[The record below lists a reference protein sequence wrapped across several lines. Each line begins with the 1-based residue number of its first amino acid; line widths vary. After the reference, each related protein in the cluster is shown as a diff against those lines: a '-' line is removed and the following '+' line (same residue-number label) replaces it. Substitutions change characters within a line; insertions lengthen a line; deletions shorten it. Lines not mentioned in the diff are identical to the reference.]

1 MIIDTVCI
9 DVNHLVDLQGD
20 ALSTEESGPTT
31 VPDEATVQR
40 LIDFVRADVVTQMIY
55 PPRPTLVV
63 SGATNIPVDVTLVP
77 LVYVSQP
84 RHWGI
89 QVVGCTD
96 DSGPRPTQPI
106 AAIPYSVQLDLAGV
120 IGTEGVE
127 VIGATMTEQIAV
139 PTGEEVDQPE
149 TEGRG

>member
-1 MIIDTVCI
+1 M
-9 DVNHLVDLQGD
+9 N
-20 ALSTEESGPTT
+20 TEETSPPTPPAEGPL
-31 VPDEATVQR
+31 QQ
-40 LIDFVRADVVTQMIY
+40 LIDFERADVITPMIY

-63 SGATNIPVDVTLVP
+63 SGMTNIPVDVTLVP

-89 QVVGCTD
+89 QVVGSVED
-96 DSGPRPTQPI
+96 GGPRPTQPI
-106 AAIPYSVQLDLAGV
+106 AAIPYAVELDLAGV

-139 PTGEEVDQPE
+139 STGEVADDPGTGQS
-149 TEGRG
+149 GD